1 MLKEFLKTI
10 KQLREQKKN
19 RYLYRSG
26 WDLGGINGLI
36 RIEDM
41 ITDSKEQKKKEDKRI
56 DKKPVDIHNEIVS
69 KEPKMDLTNLDE
81 QIKIVKHRADILRDY
96 IGGDRPED
104 EDEAL
109 GFLQARKGYIKY
121 KDKFNW
127 AITTFDLVD
136 KLCKKYKVKVVSFR
150 QYYSTIPKEAIDELE
165 KFVHAYSKVSKL
177 KPVLKL
183 IIDDTP
189 KSPERGKKKD
199 PILLAGS
206 PFGKWF
212 YILGAWDKEVEIV
225 DDLVYNNK

>member
-1 MLKEFLKTI
+1 
-10 KQLREQKKN
+10 
-19 RYLYRSG
+19 
-26 WDLGGINGLI
+26 
-36 RIEDM
+36 
-41 ITDSKEQKKKEDKRI
+41 
-56 DKKPVDIHNEIVS
+56 
-69 KEPKMDLTNLDE
+69 
-81 QIKIVKHRADILRDY
+81 
-96 IGGDRPED
+96 
-104 EDEAL
+104 
-109 GFLQARKGYIKY
+109 
-121 KDKFNW
+121 
-127 AITTFDLVD
+127 
-136 KLCKKYKVKVVSFR
+136 VSFR